1 MKTRMLTALGMAV
14 IGIPI
19 IIFSK
24 WIVFPIAL
32 ALLSVVATFEM
43 MRVFGVHK
51 KLVLSLPAYIIA
63 AAMPILS
70 YFDFAR
76 GEGRLNFLLI
86 AVGTLFVYLIY
97 LFFVAVFMRGE
108 LKYSV
113 VSEIFTASLY
123 VISSFTAISV
133 MRYMT
138 GGIWF
143 LVMLLVAAWG
153 SDTFAYFTGMLFG
166 KHKLIPEISPKKTI
180 EGSVGGIVCATLLMT
195 LFGFLVGTFT
205 SLTPNYLVLV
215 LSGLILSAASQ
226 VGDLIASL
234 IKRENGIKDYGRV
247 FPGHGGVMDRFD
259 SVLSIATALMIICII
274 APPFA

>member
-63 AAMPILS
+63 AAMPILA

-86 AVGTLFVYLIY
+86 AVGALFVYLIY

>member
-1 MKTRMLTALGMAV
+1 MLTALGMAV